1 MVDAYEMIL
10 MARAL
15 ASGALGSG
23 RGRPRQA
30 ELRRAVSLA
39 YYAMF
44 HSLAKQSADLLV
56 GATRGSR
63 SQQAWL
69 QAYRSLDHR
78 LAAAQC
84 KRPIIRRFP
93 AEIQRFGK
101 AFTNN
106 QQLRQDADYNP
117 DASFVRSD
125 VLKLIDDTERVVLDF
140 ERSDALDK
148 RAFAVYALFRSRME

>member
-44 HSLAKQSADLLV
+44 HSLAKQAADTLV

-63 SQQAWL
+63 SQRAWL
-69 QAYRSLDHR
+69 QAYRSLEHGF
-78 LAAAQC
+78 AAAQC

-93 AEIQRFGK
+93 DEIQSFGK
-101 AFTNN
+101 LFIYN
-106 QQLRQDADYNP
+106 QRLRRDADYNP
-117 DASFVRSD
+117 DASFVRYE
-125 VLKLIDDTERVVLDF
+125 VLQLIDETERVVLDF
-140 ERSDALDK
+140 ERADALDK

>member
-1 MVDAYEMIL
+1 MDAFEMIL

-15 ASGALGSG
+15 ARGALGSG

-30 ELRRAVSLA
+30 ELRRTVSMA

-44 HSLAKQSADLLV
+44 HSLAKQSADMLV

-63 SQQAWL
+63 SQRAWL

-84 KRPIIRRFP
+84 RRPIIRRFP
-93 AEIQRFGK
+93 DEIQIFAK
-101 AFTNN
+101 MFIEN
-106 QQLRQDADYNP
+106 QQMRHNADYNP
-117 DASFVRSD
+117 DASYARSD
-125 VLKLIDDTERVVLDF
+125 VLQLIDDTERIVLDF
-140 ERSDALDK
+140 ERSDTLDK
-148 RAFAVYALFRSRME
+148 RAFAVYVMFRSRSE